1 MPSGGVSVIVR
12 DWPQIVVDLI
22 IILLLIA
29 GIAQFR
35 APGRARAGNFTAALA
50 MLCALGVVFWQNSIL
65 EPGVVVAGLAL
76 GTVAACLM
84 SARLRMIHMP
94 SMVAL
99 QNGLGGLAACIVS
112 FVEMERAA
120 GELAAVN
127 RAGGVLGLVVGAVTF
142 SGSMIAAG
150 KLSGFLRPTPV
161 VLPGYGVQMM
171 GLCLATVTLGVLAG
185 YPAAPSS
192 WLLLLAV
199 APALLLGCVF
209 SARIGGADMPVLISF
224 LNAGTGLAA
233 AFCGVVI
240 QNRFLIACGAM
251 VGASGVVLTQAMCQ
265 AMNRSI
271 GRVLLGGDFGTAVG
285 TPGRLETADAEPGK
299 SDGEAPKIDNRSP
312 FDKALEVARNAGKI
326 IVVPGYG
333 MALAQAQFEVVKLAN
348 RLEELGKEVNFAIH
362 PVAGRMPGHM
372 NVLLAEAEVDYDRLR
387 QLDEINASFKDTD
400 LVLVVGACDVVN
412 PAAIHVEGTPISGMP
427 ILLAHEAK
435 SVVVCNLNDR
445 PGYSGVAN
453 SLYRDPK
460 VILLWGDAKASVS
473 RLLDAL
479 L

>member
-1 MPSGGVSVIVR
+1 
-12 DWPQIVVDLI
+12 
-22 IILLLIA
+22 
-29 GIAQFR
+29 
-35 APGRARAGNFTAALA
+35 
-50 MLCALGVVFWQNSIL
+50 
-65 EPGVVVAGLAL
+65 
-76 GTVAACLM
+76 
-84 SARLRMIHMP
+84 
-94 SMVAL
+94 
-99 QNGLGGLAACIVS
+99 
-112 FVEMERAA
+112 
-120 GELAAVN
+120 
-127 RAGGVLGLVVGAVTF
+127 
-142 SGSMIAAG
+142 
-150 KLSGFLRPTPV
+150 
-161 VLPGYGVQMM
+161 
-171 GLCLATVTLGVLAG
+171 
-185 YPAAPSS
+185 
-192 WLLLLAV
+192 
-199 APALLLGCVF
+199 
-209 SARIGGADMPVLISF
+209 
-224 LNAGTGLAA
+224 
-233 AFCGVVI
+233 VVI